1 MGAMQGQAERMNAL
15 RKRSTPIALAGL
27 LLGLAAS
34 QTRAGTV
41 DATYS
46 ITLAGLT
53 IGRASLSGVVENGSY
68 NINISAALTGLVGA
82 LMNGSGSGTA
92 RGGLGG
98 ALPLSNGFA
107 VTATN
112 GSASRTIQIGASGG
126 NVRGVI
132 IAPPLALPMEG
143 RIPLRDQHR
152 QGVID
157 PISALVMPVLNG
169 NPLDQANCER
179 RLPVFDGT
187 QRFDVVLSF
196 AGIRNVQSEDGYVGP
211 VLVCTARY
219 VPVAGHRPDRR
230 AVKFMTENR
239 NIDTWLAP
247 VNGGRALM
255 PYRISVRTM
264 VGTSVIEARRFQ
276 SSPR

>member
-1 MGAMQGQAERMNAL
+1 MKAL
-15 RKRSTPIALAGL
+15 RQFFAPLALFGFAG
-27 LLGLAAS
+27 S
-34 QTRAGTV
+34 VVDVRAGTV

-68 NINISAALTGLVGA
+68 SINVSAALTGLAGA
-82 LMNGSGSGTA
+82 LTNGSGSGTA
-92 RGGLGG
+92 RGGLGS
-98 ALPLSNGFA
+98 APLSNGFA
-107 VTATN
+107 VTAQSGSTARTVQI
-112 GSASRTIQIGASGG
+112 SASSG
-126 NVRGVI
+126 NVRGVSI
-132 IAPPLALPMEG
+132 EPPLELPTEG
-143 RIPLRDQHR
+143 RVPLREQHKL
-152 QGVID
+152 GVID
-157 PISALVMPVLNG
+157 PISALVMPVRNG
-169 NPLDQANCER
+169 NALDKANCER

-187 QRFDVVLSF
+187 QRFDVVLSY
-196 AGIRNVQSEDGYVGP
+196 AGTRNVRSEEGYSGP
-211 VLVCTARY
+211 VLVCSARY

-230 AVKFMTENR
+230 AVKFMIENR

-276 SSPR
+276 SSPQ

>member
-1 MGAMQGQAERMNAL
+1 MNAL
-15 RKRSTPIALAGL
+15 RKRYAQAVLAGL
-27 LLGLAAS
+27 ACLASEAG
-34 QTRAGTV
+34 AGTV

-68 NINISAALTGLVGA
+68 NINVSAALTGLMGA
-82 LMNGSGSGTA
+82 ITQGSGSGTA
-92 RGGLGG
+92 RGGIGSM
-98 ALPLSNGFA
+98 APLSNGFA

-112 GSASRTIQIGASGG
+112 GSSSRTVQIGASSG
-126 NVRGVI
+126 NVRGVTI
-132 IAPPLALPMEG
+132 EPPLELPMEG
-143 RIPLRDQHR
+143 RIPLREQHR
-152 QGVID
+152 QGVVD
-157 PISALVMPVLNG
+157 PISALVMPVRNG
-169 NPLDQANCER
+169 NPLDKANCER

-187 QRFDVVLSF
+187 QRFDVVLTF
-196 AGIRNVQSEDGYVGP
+196 AGVRNVESDEGYSGP
-211 VLVCTARY
+211 VLVCQARY

-230 AVKFMTENR
+230 AVKFMIENR
-239 NIDTWLAP
+239 NMDTWLAP

-276 SSPR
+276 SSAR

>member
-1 MGAMQGQAERMNAL
+1 MNAL
-15 RKRSTPIALAGL
+15 RKHAAHLAIAGLACLAGEV
-27 LLGLAAS
+27 
-34 QTRAGTV
+34 RAGTV

-68 NINISAALTGLVGA
+68 SINVSAAMTGLMGA
-82 LMNGSGSGTA
+82 VTNGSGSGTA
-92 RGGLGG
+92 RGGLGS
-98 ALPLSNGFA
+98 AAPLSNGFA
-107 VTATN
+107 LTATN
-112 GSASRTIQIGASGG
+112 GSTARTIQIGAASG
-126 NVRGVI
+126 NVRGVTI
-132 IAPPLALPMEG
+132 EPPLELPMEG
-143 RIPLRDQHR
+143 RIPLREQHK
-152 QGVID
+152 QGVLD
-157 PISALVMPVLNG
+157 PISALVMPVRNG
-169 NPLDQANCER
+169 NPLDKANCER

-187 QRFDVVLSF
+187 QRFDVVLTF
-196 AGIRNVQSEDGYVGP
+196 AGIRNVQAEDGYVGP

-230 AVKFMTENR
+230 AVKFMIENR

-247 VNGGRALM
+247 VNGGKALM

-276 SSPR
+276 ASPQ